1 MENPKNAW
9 QFDRTVNLGNVLTM
23 IVIAVSGA
31 GVVLSLEKRVTVL
44 EERQSVQS
52 HVDRTQEERIREL
65 GLELK
70 NNLHSINDK
79 LDKLV
84 ERQLDYQGA
93 R

>member
-1 MENPKNAW
+1 MEHPKSAW